1 MTATSRV
8 DDQEQGGLSMDLEI
22 AGVQR
27 PSMVKPRLG
36 HRRLGVLAAAM
47 IAAVAVLAPGLTRPV
62 SAAPPSEGYIV
73 TLKDGIHA
81 KAFAATVDAR
91 SGVEVKQVYSLALA
105 GFHAQLTA
113 SAKAQLAQ
121 DPAVR
126 FVSPN
131 RTFKASAQVVPT
143 GVDRIEGDLS
153 TAHAAGGSVSTPVA
167 VLDTGV
173 TPDPDLNVQ
182 PVGQNCLGGVG
193 WSDANGH
200 GTHIAGILGAKHDT
214 DGVVGVALGAPIYP
228 VQVLNRS
235 ANGSDASILCGIEWT
250 TTVGKALGV
259 RVANLSAGTFGTDDG
274 NCGLT
279 NADPI
284 HLAIC
289 NATAAGILFVV
300 AAGNDGG
307 AIINTIPASYDE
319 VLTATWMTD
328 YNGSPARVAAP
339 VGCNLGP
346 DDRASANS
354 SWAYAE
360 DSDHILAA
368 PGSCI
373 TSTSTTG
380 GTVVMSGSSMAA
392 PHVAGTV
399 ALCLD
404 RGACSGS
411 PADIIRKVRADAA
424 ARPSTYGFDGDP
436 HRPIVA
442 QGSGITQHYGY
453 LVYAG
458 DY

>member
-1 MTATSRV
+1 MTP
-8 DDQEQGGLSMDLEI
+8 QM
-22 AGVQR
+22 
-27 PSMVKPRLG
+27 PR
-36 HRRLGVLAAAM
+36 RRLHGIVKAGLASQLNRAVLAM
-47 IAAVAVLAPGLTRPV
+47 LLSAVAVVAPGWSRPL
-62 SAAPPSEGYIV
+62 SAAAASGEYIV
-73 TLKDGIHA
+73 TLTDGIDA
-81 KAFAATVDAR
+81 KIFAAAADAR
-91 SGVEVKQVYSLALA
+91 SGVEVLQVYSVALR
-105 GFHAQLTA
+105 GFHARLTP
-113 SAKAQLAQ
+113 SAKTQLAK
-121 DPAVR
+121 DPGVR
-126 FVSPN
+126 FISPN
-131 RTFKASAQVVPT
+131 RTFKALAQVLPT

-153 TAHAAGGSVSTPVA
+153 TVAAAGGSVSTPVA

-182 PVGQNCLGGVG
+182 AAGQNCLGGVG
-193 WSDANGH
+193 WTDLNGH
-200 GTHIAGILGAKHDT
+200 GTHIAGIIGARNNA
-214 DGVVGVALGAPIYP
+214 DGVVGVAPGAPIYP

-235 ANGSDASILCGIEWT
+235 ANGSDASILCGIEWVT
-250 TTVGKALGV
+250 TIGRALGV
-259 RVANLSAGTFGTDDG
+259 RVANLSAGTFGDDEG

-279 NADPI
+279 NGDPI

-289 NATAAGILFVV
+289 DATAAGVLFVA

-307 AIINTIPASYDE
+307 AITLTVPASYDE

-328 YNGSPARVAAP
+328 YNGSPARVAPPA
-339 VGCNLGP
+339 GCNLGP

-354 SWAYAE
+354 SWAYDE
-360 DSDHILAA
+360 DKDHILAA

-373 TSTSTTG
+373 TSTSNVG

-404 RGACSGS
+404 RGACGGT
-411 PADIIRKVRADAA
+411 PAEIMQKVRADAA

-436 HRPIVA
+436 FRPILA

-458 DY
+458 GY

>member
-1 MTATSRV
+1 
-8 DDQEQGGLSMDLEI
+8 MDLKI
-22 AGVQR
+22 GVVQR
-27 PSMVKPRLG
+27 QRPVKARLG

-47 IAAVAVLAPGLTRPV
+47 IAVVAVLGPGVTRPV
-62 SAAPPSEGYIV
+62 AAAPTSGEYIV
-73 TLKDGIHA
+73 TLKDGIDA
-81 KAFAATVDAR
+81 KAFAAAADAR
-91 SGVEVKQVYSLALA
+91 SGVEVKQVYSVAIPGL
-105 GFHAQLTA
+105 HAHLTA
-113 SAKAQLAQ
+113 SAKSQLAQ
-121 DPAVR
+121 DPGVR

-131 RTFKASAQVVPT
+131 RIFKAFAQTLPT

-153 TAHAAGGSVSTPVA
+153 TVHRAGSSVTTPVA

-182 PVGQNCLGGVG
+182 AIGHNCVGGVG
-193 WSDANGH
+193 WSDLNGH
-200 GTHIAGILGAKHDT
+200 GTHIAGIVGAEHNA
-214 DGVVGVALGAPIYP
+214 DGVVGVAPGAPIYP
-228 VQVLNRS
+228 IQVLNRS
-235 ANGSDASILCGIEWT
+235 ANGSDASILCGIEWVT
-250 TTVGKALGV
+250 TAGRALGV
-259 RVANLSAGTFGTDDG
+259 RVANLSAGTFGDDDG

-289 NATAAGILFVV
+289 TATAAGALFVV

-307 AIINTIPASYDE
+307 ATIHTVPASYDE

-328 YNGSPARVAAP
+328 YNGSPARISPPA
-339 VGCNLGP
+339 GCNLGT

-354 SWAYAE
+354 SWAH
-360 DSDHILAA
+360 DDDKGHVLAA

-373 TSTSTTG
+373 TSTSNTG
-380 GTVVMSGSSMAA
+380 GTTVMSGSSMAA

-404 RGACSGS
+404 RGACSGT
-411 PADIIRKVRADAA
+411 PAEILQRVRADAA
-424 ARPSTYGFDGDP
+424 ARPSSYGFDGDP
-436 HRPIVA
+436 FRPIVA

-458 DY
+458 GY

>member
-1 MTATSRV
+1 
-8 DDQEQGGLSMDLEI
+8 MDLQI
-22 AGVQR
+22 AGRGLQGTA
-27 PSMVKPRLG
+27 KAG
-36 HRRLGVLAAAM
+36 FAHRVRRVLAAIVLAAA
-47 IAAVAVLAPGLTRPV
+47 AVVAPGVTRPV
-62 SAAPPSEGYIV
+62 SAAPSFGDYIV
-73 TLKDGIHA
+73 TLKDGIDA
-81 KAFAATVDAR
+81 KTFAAAADAR
-91 SGVEVKQVYSLALA
+91 SGVDVRQVYSVALP

-113 SAKAQLAQ
+113 AAKSQLAQ

-131 RTFKASAQVVPT
+131 RTFKAFAQTLPT

-153 TAHAAGGSVSTPVA
+153 TVVAAGASASTPVA

-173 TPDPDLNVQ
+173 SPDPDLNVQ
-182 PVGQNCLGGVG
+182 AIGQNCLGGVG
-193 WSDANGH
+193 WPDLNGH
-200 GTHIAGILGAKHDT
+200 GTHIAGIIGAKHNG
-214 DGVVGVALGAPIYP
+214 DGVVGVAPGAPIYP
-228 VQVLNRS
+228 IQVLNRS
-235 ANGSDASILCGIEWT
+235 ANGSDASILCGIEWVA
-250 TTVGKALGV
+250 TVGKALGV
-259 RVANLSAGTFGTDDG
+259 RVANLSAGTFGDDDG

-289 NATAAGILFVV
+289 TATAAGTLFVV

-307 AIINTIPASYDE
+307 AITATIPASYDE

-328 YNGSPARVAAP
+328 YNGSPTKVAAP

-354 SWAYAE
+354 SWGYDADA
-360 DSDHILAA
+360 DHLLAA

-373 TSTSTTG
+373 TSTSNTG

-404 RGACSGS
+404 RGACSGT
-411 PADIIRKVRADAA
+411 PADIMQRVRSDAA
-424 ARPSTYGFDGDP
+424 ARPSAYGFDGDP
-436 HRPIVA
+436 FRPIVA
-442 QGSGITQHYGY
+442 QGSGITQNYGY
-453 LVYAG
+453 LVHAG
-458 DY
+458 GY

>member
-1 MTATSRV
+1 
-8 DDQEQGGLSMDLEI
+8 MDLQI
-22 AGVQR
+22 AGRGLQGTA
-27 PSMVKPRLG
+27 KAG
-36 HRRLGVLAAAM
+36 FAHRVRRVLAAIVLAAA
-47 IAAVAVLAPGLTRPV
+47 AVVAPGVTTPV
-62 SAAPPSEGYIV
+62 SAAPPSGDYIV
-73 TLKDGIHA
+73 TLEDGIDT
-81 KAFAATVDAR
+81 KTFASAADAR
-91 SGVEVKQVYSLALA
+91 SGVDVRQVYSVALP
-105 GFHAQLTA
+105 GFHAHLTA

-121 DPAVR
+121 DSAVR
-126 FVSPN
+126 FISAN
-131 RTFKASAQVVPT
+131 RPFKAFAQTLPT

-153 TAHAAGGSVSTPVA
+153 TVVAAGTSASTPVA

-173 TPDPDLNVQ
+173 SPDPDLNVQ
-182 PVGQNCLGGVG
+182 AIGQNCLGGVG
-193 WSDANGH
+193 WPDLNGH
-200 GTHIAGILGAKHDT
+200 GTHIAGIIGAKHNA
-214 DGVVGVALGAPIYP
+214 DGVVGVAPGAPIYP

-235 ANGSDASILCGIEWT
+235 ANGSDASILCGIEWV
-250 TTVGKALGV
+250 TTVGRALGV
-259 RVANLSAGTFGTDDG
+259 RVANLSAGTFGRDDG

-289 NATAAGILFVV
+289 TATAAGALFVV

-307 AIINTIPASYDE
+307 AITLTVPANYDE

-328 YNGSPARVAAP
+328 YNGSPAKVAPPA
-339 VGCNLGP
+339 GCNLGA

-354 SWAYAE
+354 SWAYDE
-360 DSDHILAA
+360 DKDHILAA

-373 TSTSTTG
+373 TSTSNTG

-404 RGACSGS
+404 RGACSGT

-458 DY
+458 GY